1 MEFKEFTAGA
11 DDNDR
16 RLDRVIRKIAEKE
29 NLSGL
34 YKAIRKGLV
43 RLNGKKTDVSEH
55 IFEGDKI
62 RIPEFLLQ
70 KEDEDKTSSEN
81 KVQPEN
87 HNAKAGFQIVFKN
100 EDLLVINKPYDIPVH
115 SAANSLEKSVAEFYR
130 NSFPQKKSI
139 SFTPGPLHRLDRKTT
154 GLLAFS
160 MSLNGARWFSENIA
174 KHSIKKIYTAIVQGK
189 VDDAQEWTDFITKE
203 YSTEKSFQ
211 TVKVSANPEKLK
223 NSEKNGKNENRSE
236 AKKSLVAKTKIVPIK
251 YFEYK
256 KNPCTLVEI
265 EIQTGRTHQI
275 RSQAAFHGFPLLGD
289 AAYGGKE
296 ISAEQDFFLH
306 AKTLIF
312 SENRL
317 PGLPEKL
324 EAKIPFAFE
333 KFCKTD
339 LLNI

>member
-1 MEFKEFTAGA
+1 MEFKEFTAGI

-16 RLDRVIRKIAEKE
+16 RLDRVVRKISGKE

-55 IFEGDKI
+55 IFIGDKI

-70 KEDEDKTSSEN
+70 KDDKN
-81 KVQPEN
+81 PEKGQSLL
-87 HNAKAGFQIVFKN
+87 HSQRQRKLPDFQVVFQN
-100 EDLLVINKPYDIPVH
+100 EDLLVINKPYDISVH
-115 SAANSLEKSVAEFYR
+115 GSSDSLEKAVLEFYKD
-130 NSFPQKKSI
+130 NFPQKKSI

-160 MSLNGARWFSENIA
+160 MSLTGARWFSENIA
-174 KHSIKKIYTAIVQGK
+174 NHSIKKIYTAIVQGK
-189 VDDAQEWTDFITKE
+189 LSGPQGWTDFVSKD
-203 YSTEKSFQ
+203 YSAEKTFR
-211 TVKVSANPEKLK
+211 TVKVSDTPEKT
-223 NSEKNGKNENRSE
+223 ENFANQKKES
-236 AKKSLVAKTKIVPIK
+236 KSLMAKTKIVPIK

-275 RSQAAFHGFPLLGD
+275 RSQSAFHGFPLLGD
-289 AAYGGKE
+289 TAYGGTK
-296 ISAEQDFFLH
+296 ILAEQDFFLH
-306 AKTLIF
+306 AKTIIF
-312 SENRL
+312 PKERIS
-317 PGLPEKL
+317 GLPEKL
-324 EAKIPFAFE
+324 EAKVPFAFE

>member
-1 MEFKEFTAGA
+1 MEFKEFTAGT

-43 RLNGKKTDVSEH
+43 RVNGKKTEVSGH

-62 RIPEFLLQ
+62 KIPEFLLQ
-70 KEDEDKTSSEN
+70 TKDEDKTSLN
-81 KVQPEN
+81 NNAQPEKQKI
-87 HNAKAGFQIVFKN
+87 NASLDVVFQN
-100 EDLLVINKPYDIPVH
+100 EDLLVIDKPYDIPVH
-115 SAANSLEKSVAEFYR
+115 SAANSLEKSVVEFYS
-130 NSFPQKKSI
+130 NNFPQKKSI

-174 KHSIKKIYTAIVQGK
+174 DHSIRKIYTAIVQEKLSGT
-189 VDDAQEWTDFITKE
+189 QEWTDFISKE
-203 YSTEKSFQ
+203 YSKGNAFQ
-211 TVKVSANPEKLK
+211 TVKVSAKSRETETTENPSGTE
-223 NSEKNGKNENRSE
+223 
-236 AKKSLVAKTKIVPIK
+236 KSLLAKTKIIPVR

-256 KNPCTLVEI
+256 KVPCTLVEI

-289 AAYGGKE
+289 TAYGGTE
-296 ISAEQDFFLH
+296 IYAEQDFFLH

-312 SENRL
+312 PENRL
-317 PGLPEKL
+317 PGIPEKL
-324 EAKIPFAFE
+324 EVKIPFAFE

>member
-1 MEFKEFTAGA
+1 MEFKEFTAGT

-43 RLNGKKTDVSEH
+43 RVNGKKTDVSGH

-62 RIPEFLLQ
+62 KIPEFLLQ
-70 KEDEDKTSSEN
+70 TKDEDKTFLN
-81 KVQPEN
+81 NNAHPEKQKI
-87 HNAKAGFQIVFKN
+87 NADLDVVFQN
-100 EDLLVINKPYDIPVH
+100 EDLLVIDKPYDIPVH
-115 SAANSLEKSVAEFYR
+115 GSANSLEKSVVEFYR
-130 NSFPQKKSI
+130 NNFPQKKSI

-174 KHSIKKIYTAIVQGK
+174 DHSIRKIYTAIVQGK
-189 VDDAQEWTDFITKE
+189 LSGAQEWTDFISKE
-203 YSTEKSFQ
+203 YSKENAFQ
-211 TVKVSANPEKLK
+211 TVKVSAKNQEAEKTE
-223 NSEKNGKNENRSE
+223 NTSGTEKP
-236 AKKSLVAKTKIVPIK
+236 LLAKTKIIPVR

-256 KNPCTLVEI
+256 KAPCTLVEI

-289 AAYGGKE
+289 TAYGGTE
-296 ISAEQDFFLH
+296 IYAEQDFFLH

-312 SENRL
+312 PENRL
-317 PGLPEKL
+317 SGIPEKL
-324 EAKIPFAFE
+324 EVKIPFAFE